1 MEKKEEK
8 IIELVKKGYS
18 FNKIANELGEDY
30 KELLK
35 IKQDMMKSG
44 KLTEE
49 DIKNGK
55 KADKISNLKENKV
68 VQKIFEYK
76 RQGLS
81 SIEIESKPEIN
92 VSKST
97 INNYVN
103 EGIKYNLITQE
114 EIDKVRHERERKRR
128 IEDPVTVEILKGLKN
143 GETYK
148 SISRRVPMTDCQIK
162 NVTVWLIEEK
172 VITQEE
178 IDSAKI
184 NPKKK
189 PKPKEN
195 NTEVL
200 EEQQIIDYLTLGYD
214 NYDIRYRHPK
224 LNNEVFLN
232 MLDKILEERKIT
244 KEEIKQYRQEKR
256 EKDKIEI
263 LKMLKKGISK
273 KDIAKK
279 LSITEMKMVPYI
291 REIKEEQNIND
302 DDIQKWKDKL
312 ETSMKNKRK
321 AVFEALKLGLSVQET
336 IDRYPEQHFEKYSV
350 IEIRKNFIKEGKISK
365 EKIKEYKKIKEKN
378 KNSHN
383 NLTELENEVFKYL
396 KQGLNINEIVEKTG
410 KSKSYMFEI
419 IDKIRKKGKITNQ
432 QIKQYR
438 AIRKKLQNENI
449 TLKSKEKRKTKN
461 NEKIEKDFSKNELET
476 LEKKMKNAEISYKD
490 IVNYS
495 KLCIMSGQH
504 GKALSMIRNL
514 ENYKIKS
521 LSEENLENLSKIK
534 KYLENV
540 EKVNES
546 VQIIKNGNSNA
557 EVINEVTGL
566 PEEYINILKI
576 RLTKRKAHLLN
587 INNREKIIS
596 LLLQFKNLKE
606 LYKKLKMSDLEIQDI
621 ENQALYRNKKLHSK
635 KQSFEVETKQDSLT
649 RIIVLYTKL
658 GEDKQNI
665 SNLLE
670 IQEQEIEDIL
680 NKALKAGMIKENELQ
695 GINILDFNM
704 GNEQLDFKE
713 K

>member
-1 MEKKEEK
+1 MEEK

-18 FNKIANELGEDY
+18 FNKIANEIGKEY

-35 IKQDMMKSG
+35 IKQDMMKKG

-49 DIKNGK
+49 DIKDGK
-55 KADKISNLKENKV
+55 RAEKIRNLKEDKT

-114 EIDKVRHERERKRR
+114 EIDKVRHERERKTR

-184 NPKKK
+184 NPEKK
-189 PKPKEN
+189 PKTKEN

-232 MLDKILEERKIT
+232 MLDKILEEKKIT

-263 LKMLKKGISK
+263 LKMLKKGITK

-279 LSITEMKMVPYI
+279 LSITETKMVPYI

-312 ETSMKNKRK
+312 ETSTKNKRK

-350 IEIRKNFIKEGKISK
+350 TEIRKNFINEGKISK

-378 KNSHN
+378 ENLYN
-383 NLTELENEVFKYL
+383 NLTELEKEVFKYL
-396 KQGLNINEIVEKTG
+396 KQGFNINEIVEKTG

-419 IDKIRKKGKITNQ
+419 IDKIRKKGKKTNQ

-438 AIRKKLQNENI
+438 AIRKKLQN
-449 TLKSKEKRKTKN
+449 SKK
-461 NEKIEKDFSKNELET
+461 ELET

-495 KLCIMSGQH
+495 KLCIMSGQNE
-504 GKALSMIRNL
+504 KALSMIRNI

-521 LSEENLENLSKIK
+521 LSEEKLENLSKIK
-534 KYLENV
+534 KYLEYV
-540 EKVNES
+540 EKVNKS
-546 VQIIKNGNSNA
+546 VQIIKKGNNNA

-576 RLTKRKAHLLN
+576 RLTKRNAHLLN

-606 LYKKLKMSDLEIQDI
+606 LYKKMKMSDLEIQDI

-658 GEDKQNI
+658 GEDKQSI

-670 IQEQEIEDIL
+670 IQEKEIEDIL

>member
-1 MEKKEEK
+1 MEEK

-18 FNKIANELGEDY
+18 FNKIANEIGKEY

-35 IKQDMMKSG
+35 IKQDMMKKG

-49 DIKNGK
+49 DIKDGK
-55 KADKISNLKENKV
+55 RAEKIRNLKEDKT

-232 MLDKILEERKIT
+232 MLDKILEEKKIT

-263 LKMLKKGISK
+263 LKMLKKGITK

-279 LSITEMKMVPYI
+279 LSITETKMVPYI

-302 DDIQKWKDKL
+302 NDIQKWKDKL
-312 ETSMKNKRK
+312 ETSTKNKRK

-350 IEIRKNFIKEGKISK
+350 TEIRKNFIKEGKISK

-378 KNSHN
+378 ENLYN
-383 NLTELENEVFKYL
+383 NLTELEKEVFKYL
-396 KQGLNINEIVEKTG
+396 KQGFNINEIVEKTG

-438 AIRKKLQNENI
+438 AIRKKLQN
-449 TLKSKEKRKTKN
+449 LKK
-461 NEKIEKDFSKNELET
+461 ELET
-476 LEKKMKNAEISYKD
+476 LEKRMKNAEINYKD
-490 IVNYS
+490 IVNYC
-495 KLCIMSGQH
+495 KLCIMSGQNE
-504 GKALSMIRNL
+504 KALSMIRNI

-521 LSEENLENLSKIK
+521 LSEEKPENLSKIK

-540 EKVNES
+540 EKVNKS
-546 VQIIKNGNSNA
+546 VQIIKNGNNNA

-576 RLTKRKAHLLN
+576 RLTKRNAHLLN

-670 IQEQEIEDIL
+670 IQEKEIEDIL